1 MELVAFA
8 VPILPG
14 RTDQWLRFNDELN
27 GSRRG
32 EFEASRRRLGV
43 RERAFLQ
50 ATPQGDSVIVT
61 FEGDD
66 PEGAFRGLGVGDD
79 EFTRW
84 FVQQV
89 KEIHGMDLTQPAQ
102 WPLPKLGHDSE
113 SQAKRRAA

>member
-1 MELVAFA
+1 MALLAMA

-14 RTDQWLRFNDELN
+14 KTEQWLQLTRELQ
-27 GSRRG
+27 GPRRG
-32 EFEASRRRLGV
+32 DFVASRSRLGI

-50 ATPQGDSVIVT
+50 RSPQGDIVIVT

-66 PEGAFRGLGVGDD
+66 PAGALKRMGEAND

-89 KEIHGMDLTQPAQ
+89 KEIHALDLTQPPSG
-102 WPLPKLGHDSE
+102 PLPEQITDS
-113 SQAKRRAA
+113 QGI